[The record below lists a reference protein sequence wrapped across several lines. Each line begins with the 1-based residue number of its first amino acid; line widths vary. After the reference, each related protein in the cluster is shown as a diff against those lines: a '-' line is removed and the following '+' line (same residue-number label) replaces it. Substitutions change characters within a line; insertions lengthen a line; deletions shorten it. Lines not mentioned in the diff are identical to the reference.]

1 MSPEFHNFRNSKLS
15 AHLLS
20 TDQDMLTNYLE
31 GGGHF
36 NHLIIP
42 NWKLNTTPASSK
54 FPGNRHMKCDWSRSE
69 IPIWI
74 SNIVHWQ
81 KLSNSILMLIQA
93 QIQRLNSHILA
104 ANWPSLRKTIASSLI
119 IYIVPM
125 QKNWKL
131 LAAHRQGQFPL
142 TIGISRML
150 QVYCTL
156 GGKVHI
162 YFISMVCV
170 LTEPYKM
177 RMHE

>member
-54 FPGNRHMKCDWSRSE
+54 FPGNRNMKCDWSRSE

-74 SNIVHWQ
+74 SNLWSVVP
-81 KLSNSILMLIQA
+81 
-93 QIQRLNSHILA
+93 LA
-104 ANWPSLRKTIASSLI
+104 AAIRVA
-119 IYIVPM
+119 
-125 QKNWKL
+125 
-131 LAAHRQGQFPL
+131 
-142 TIGISRML
+142 
-150 QVYCTL
+150 
-156 GGKVHI
+156 
-162 YFISMVCV
+162 
-170 LTEPYKM
+170 
-177 RMHE
+177 